1 MMFRIAVLGAT
12 GYIGSPYRRE
22 IRECPEEAII
32 VSLCGR
38 RRDLLQAAAQ
48 EDNAELITDDWQ
60 EAIAH
65 PGINLVLV
73 CTPDA
78 LHHSAVMACAQCNLH
93 VVCEKPL
100 GLNATEAMQMWNAYR
115 DRGLGHFVPLW
126 TRYVDVFRKAKEV
139 YDARELGQIQAF
151 VYRWHNPRPAAMP
164 FTWRDDTS
172 ISAAG
177 SIADVGSHAYDALRW
192 ILGDEAKRV
201 LAHADVITPAKPDL
215 GEINLGEAIAWG
227 SQRAAASGVQ
237 LRKGTAW
244 DYASIAIE
252 MCSGVVG
259 TIVLSHAP
267 FLRKGVAPEL
277 ELHGTEGSLS
287 IDRITGAVRLFRSGV
302 DGETIASF
310 PEKPHNNRFRQ
321 FAFPGLRD
329 RIARQPS
336 DHPGLDD
343 GYRIQL
349 FTDAAA
355 RSAHLGAWVGLSD
368 VEDQLAQRTGDSIE
382 PASKST

>member
-1 MMFRIAVLGAT
+1 MKFRIAVLGAT
-12 GYIGSPYRRE
+12 GFIGSPYRRE

-38 RRDLLQAAAQ
+38 RHDLLQAAAK
-48 EDNAELITDDWQ
+48 EDNAEFVTDDWQ
-60 EAIAH
+60 KAIAQ
-65 PGINLVLV
+65 PGVNLVLV

-78 LHHSAVMACAQCNLH
+78 LHHEAVMACAQRGLH
-93 VVCEKPL
+93 VVCEKPI
-100 GLNATEAMQMWNAYR
+100 GLNATEALRMWSAYR
-115 DRGLGHFVPLW
+115 DRGMGHFVPLW
-126 TRYVDVFRKAKEV
+126 TRYVEVFRKAREV
-139 YDARELGQIQAF
+139 NDSGELGRIQAF

-164 FTWRDDTS
+164 FTWRDDS
-172 ISAAG
+172 SVSAGG
-177 SIADVGSHAYDALRW
+177 SIADVGSHAYDVLRW
-192 ILGDEAKRV
+192 ISSDEAKRV

-227 SQRAAASGVQ
+227 SQHAAASGAQ
-237 LRKGTAW
+237 LRKGSAW
-244 DYASIAIE
+244 DYASISIE
-252 MCSGVVG
+252 MRSGAVG
-259 TIVLSHAP
+259 TMVLSHAP

-277 ELHGTEGSLS
+277 ELHGTEASLS
-287 IDRITGAVRLFRSGV
+287 IDRITGAVRLFRPGV
-302 DGETIASF
+302 GGETVASL

-321 FAFPGLRD
+321 FVFPGIRD

-355 RSAHLGAWVGLSD
+355 RSAQSGTWVALAD
-368 VEDQLAQRTGDSIE
+368 VEDQLAQEGE
-382 PASKST
+382 VVC